1 VSDTSTSAGAALWRF
16 IKEIVIILVVALGLS
31 FLVRTFIVQ
40 AFYVPSQS
48 MEDTLIP
55 NDRILA
61 SKLSTRFGGV
71 KRGEIVV
78 FRDPSDWLDA
88 AQKEPC
94 RRHRRRSGVGGD
106 CCPATPVTT
115 SSNG

>member
-1 VSDTSTSAGAALWRF
+1 
-16 IKEIVIILVVALGLS
+16 
-31 FLVRTFIVQ
+31 
-40 AFYVPSQS
+40 

-78 FRDPSDWLDA
+78 FRDPGEWLDA
-88 AQKEPC
+88 AQKEP
-94 RRHRRRSGVGGD
+94 SGGVAGALEWVGLL
-106 CCPATPVTT
+106 
-115 SSNG
+115 SSNTGEDVV